1 MALCYDDAMPIVR
14 VDNKA
19 RWEVASFQ
27 EVPEDFLGYDFVV
40 SQLLLQ
46 RGIATKEEAEKFLR
60 PALDQLGDPYLL
72 PDFAK
77 AIDRIRLAIE
87 KKEWI
92 VVYGDYDVDGVTSS
106 TILISVIKSL
116 GGKVSVYLPERMKE
130 GYGLNIPALDQLKQD
145 GADLVVA
152 VDNGTAAYEQIA
164 HANSI
169 GLDVVVVDHHEPH
182 GEIPPAIAVVNPKLQ
197 GSQYPFRECCA
208 AGVSYH
214 VARALVGEEKAQEY
228 LDLAAVGTVADV
240 VPLVAD
246 NRILVIEGLKVLNKT
261 NRFGIQALVEVA
273 GMGGKPL
280 DVYSIGFQLGPRL
293 NAAGRIDHARLAFD
307 LLNAANYSQ
316 ALQLAKDLN
325 NLNTRRQEMT
335 DTMLVSA
342 KAKQGEFAKQKIILV
357 GGEGWSIGVAG
368 IVAGRLVEAYSKPA
382 IVFEYQTEY
391 CKGSGRSVDDV
402 NIVELLNEVAD
413 KLDHYGG
420 HAKAAGLSVKK
431 EKFSD
436 FKQLLETKAMEMI
449 SDDSLLPKVKINV
462 RLEVAHVNSQLL
474 EEIERF
480 APFGFGN
487 QTPVF
492 CVMGVTHLQC
502 EPVGAGA
509 RFGKIIFHDDEGRRM
524 EVMCWDKWEELAF
537 DLEAGEHYDVA
548 FTMSTNDWNGRKF
561 MQLKLVAI
569 RDSAT
574 K

>member
-1 MALCYDDAMPIVR
+1 MAIIR

-27 EVPEDFLGYDFVV
+27 EVPEELSGYDFVV

-46 RGIATKEEAEKFLR
+46 RGIDTKKLAEEFLR
-60 PALDQLGDPYLL
+60 PSLSQLADPYLL

-77 AIDRIRLAIE
+77 AIERIKFAIE
-87 KKEWI
+87 NKQWI

-106 TILISVIKSL
+106 TILISVIRSL

-130 GYGLNIPALDQLKQD
+130 GYGLNIPALDQLKEE
-145 GADLVVA
+145 GVDLVVA
-152 VDNGTAAYEQIA
+152 VDNGTAAYHQIE
-164 HANSI
+164 HANKI

-182 GEIPPAIAVVNPKLQ
+182 GEIPPAVAVVNPKLPN
-197 GSQYPFRECCA
+197 SQYPFRECCA

-214 VARALVGEEKAQEY
+214 VARALVGEEGAQQY

-246 NRILVIEGLKVLNKT
+246 NRILVVEGLKVLNKT
-261 NRFGIQALVEVA
+261 VRFGLQALVEVA
-273 GMGGKPL
+273 GIGGKAL

-307 LLNAANYSQ
+307 LLNAESYSK
-316 ALQLAKDLN
+316 ALELAKEIN
-325 NLNTRRQEMT
+325 SLNTRRQEMT
-335 DTMLVSA
+335 DTMLVAA
-342 KAKQGEFAKQKIILV
+342 KAEQAKFARQKIILV

-420 HAKAAGLSVKK
+420 HAKAAGLSVQK
-431 EKFSD
+431 EIFPE
-436 FKQLLETKAMEMI
+436 FKQLLEAKALEMI

-487 QTPVF
+487 STPVF

-509 RFGKIIFHDDEGRRM
+509 RFGKIIFRDDEGRRM
-524 EVMCWDKWEELAF
+524 DVMCWDRWEELAF
-537 DLEAGEHYDVA
+537 DLESGGKYDVA
-548 FTMSTNDWNGRKF
+548 FTMSTNEWNGRRF

-569 RDSAT
+569 RESAT
-574 K
+574 S